1 MSRRPT
7 SCPSRI
13 PSVVLSPIVFSAA
26 KRGPALSCGDA
37 PQQRPMLSV
46 VSPLIAPSAVPGV
59 GEPKYTPLPRPKGL
73 TVGTLAPGEAPAGI
87 TPLVNYET
95 RTLPSIPAWYTDR
108 KPTSADCEYVCKQER
123 DCMAQHFDAARSSC
137 ALYGR
142 PTNSTKPSRASS
154 SAPSPTQQ
162 PSAARS
168 GALPPPSS
176 AAALRREPAHGKYTN
191 PIVCSNSPDPGAI
204 VRGPDAETVVVVATG
219 GNRKGGAFPLWHSA
233 DGGRTFELRRYALP
247 EAPKWWD
254 EEALL
259 SVERM
264 QDLLVTG
271 PGFNRSAEGGHAR
284 AATVPGGSGARR
296 RGERLSKE
304 LLRKEWARVKLWA
317 PEVHF
322 LNNHYV
328 LYYTATDQVHISP
341 ISRLY
346 LPKPKPKP
354 KPSPKP
360 SPKPKPNHRP
370 EQRALRRRGHL
381 RPRGRALRGR
391 DGQAAA
397 ALPWRGA
404 AGDHRPDHVRAR
416 GHAAPPLEGRRQPF

>member
-1 MSRRPT
+1 
-7 SCPSRI
+7 
-13 PSVVLSPIVFSAA
+13 
-26 KRGPALSCGDA
+26 
-37 PQQRPMLSV
+37 MLSV
-46 VSPLIAPSAVPGV
+46 VSPLIAPSSVPGV

-123 DCMAQHFDAARSSC
+123 DCMAQRFDAARSSC

-142 PTNSTKPSRASS
+142 PTNNTKPSAASS

-254 EEALL
+254 EEALA

-264 QDLLVTG
+264 QAFVNGSRGHGVGSRTKE
-271 PGFNRSAEGGHAR
+271 RSALEKR
-284 AATVPGGSGARR
+284 AG
-296 RGERLSKE
+296 KE
-304 LLRKEWARVKLWA
+304 LLAKEWA
-317 PEVHF
+317 
-322 LNNHYV
+322 
-328 LYYTATDQVHISP
+328 QVT
-341 ISRLY
+341 
-346 LPKPKPKP
+346 
-354 KPSPKP
+354 
-360 SPKPKPNHRP
+360 
-370 EQRALRRRGHL
+370 
-381 RPRGRALRGR
+381 
-391 DGQAAA
+391 
-397 ALPWRGA
+397 
-404 AGDHRPDHVRAR
+404 
-416 GHAAPPLEGRRQPF
+416 PP